1 MLRKLAVLALTLG
14 LPVSGLTSNDFQE
27 VKTRALRDVSN
38 AVELTK
44 RQQAIASIAALTAL
58 EANQDLRTL
67 TTKAITDELI
77 TREEV
82 ALILNQLSS
91 YCGFPKVSKAFD
103 TLNGIVSANTK
114 LDLSPDENSVR
125 YQKGKEAYVKLNPE
139 GYDILVNAF
148 GKDIPN
154 LPATTFPLFAD
165 SYAPPGLSLKD
176 RQLATLAALTAM
188 GNANPQLRFHVG
200 TAKHVGLSDREINDV
215 MVLMQYFAGMPAAYN
230 GALAAKE
237 VLSSTK
243 NTSPYR

>member
-1 MLRKLAVLALTLG
+1 MLKPAILALTLSFSAS
-14 LPVSGLTSNDFQE
+14 VFASDNFEE
-27 VKTRALRDVSN
+27 VKARALRDVSN
-38 AVELTK
+38 AIELTK
-44 RQQAIASIAALTAL
+44 RQQAIAAVAALTAL
-58 EANQDLRTL
+58 EANQDLRAL
-67 TTKAITDELI
+67 TTKAIADELI

-82 ALILNQLSS
+82 ALMLNQLSS

-103 TLNGIVSANTK
+103 ALAGIVSANTK

-125 YQKGKEAYVKLNPE
+125 YEIGKEAYVKLNPE

-148 GKDIPN
+148 DKDIPN

-188 GNANPQLRFHVG
+188 GNANAQLRFHIG
-200 TAKHVGLSDREINDV
+200 TARNVGLSDREITDV

-237 VLSSTK
+237 VLSTPKHS
-243 NTSPYR
+243 SPYR